1 MKKIMKNNFKILLYF
16 SIFLFLIG
24 LFSNQWILSIIFSDD
39 HILEKQTKLKIYL
52 FQFFCFF
59 LSYIIYEYRYSLR
72 LKNIFQRFLLVSLS
86 LFFCLAFGEVIL
98 YKFDTIKYY
107 VWEPNM
113 NEVHQP
119 APGLMPGIYG
129 LKRFTTDNN
138 GIRSISRYSKSDYK
152 ILTIGGST
160 TECLYL
166 DDHETWAA
174 VLENNLNQGSSHK
187 YWVGNVG
194 QSGMN
199 TRHHILH
206 VKYLLPQFPEVDA
219 ILLFVGINDLS
230 YFLRTNKTYSI
241 NQILYSNEIL
251 EKAFSRR
258 PKTKKVDFLNFREY
272 HIYFLVM
279 KAFYILTNKTNY
291 QDKAGSSYKYNRL
304 KRINS
309 DKVSTLPSLEKGLN
323 EYRDNINYIIDICRK
338 NDVKIILAT
347 QPTMWF
353 KNMPKRLSKLLWF
366 GWTDNDS
373 IYYNS
378 SSLADAMAQYNKIIR
393 NIAIENDIQLVD
405 LSNSLPKDTTVFYDD
420 CHFNER
426 GALLFG
432 EYISNS
438 IKQSISPE
446 RNKNE

>member
-1 MKKIMKNNFKILLYF
+1 MLTEFIINVAIFK
-16 SIFLFLIG
+16 
-24 LFSNQWILSIIFSDD
+24 
-39 HILEKQTKLKIYL
+39 
-52 FQFFCFF
+52 
-59 LSYIIYEYRYSLR
+59 LR
-72 LKNIFQRFLLVSLS
+72 
-86 LFFCLAFGEVIL
+86 
-98 YKFDTIKYY
+98 
-107 VWEPNM
+107 
-113 NEVHQP
+113 
-119 APGLMPGIYG
+119 
-129 LKRFTTDNN
+129 
-138 GIRSISRYSKSDYK
+138 
-152 ILTIGGST
+152 
-160 TECLYL
+160 
-166 DDHETWAA
+166 
-174 VLENNLNQGSSHK
+174 
-187 YWVGNVG
+187 
-194 QSGMN
+194 
-199 TRHHILH
+199 
-206 VKYLLPQFPEVDA
+206 
-219 ILLFVGINDLS
+219 